1 MAAIADLP
9 LEAASGEAS
18 PLSRD
23 ERSLLGAFIAL
34 IIVVAFPGKALFYLS
49 SGVLILISLFDGGF
63 VRFWRFIGIVFGMVA
78 LSLVTITFDWV
89 DGSHANIPGLV
100 FGVIDYLP
108 IFILCSLSKD
118 FRVSEA
124 LAWRLANAC
133 LVFILFE
140 GAIGAVQWA
149 IAHDPDLVNG
159 TYGLFDTVT
168 KERTISQVNFCFT
181 LFCMTVYCAIWI
193 RKRRMRL
200 ACGAAVAAAL
210 VAETA
215 HQTLF
220 VMALMPTLA
229 ITGGRRFRRLAAAI
243 GVVGM
248 SLGGATALRLAAVR
262 PDLAAAAVIVDVT
275 PQVNDPSRVF
285 TTDERGSVALIG
297 GPPTYASFEEMADA
311 TIRLSPL
318 RAPAA
323 VRRGVRHNAYRRPDG
338 IAVVP
343 TAPLGL

>member
-243 GVVGM
+243 GVVGI
-248 SLGGATALRLAAVR
+248 LVAGAFVVD
-262 PDLAAAAVIVDVT
+262 PDLVGHIDSCFVE
-275 PQVNDPSRVF
+275 PSL
-285 TTDERGSVALIG
+285 AK
-297 GPPTYASFEEMADA
+297 
-311 TIRLSPL
+311 
-318 RAPAA
+318 AP
-323 VRRGVRHNAYRRPDG
+323 RRDRRR
-338 IAVVP
+338 
-343 TAPLGL
+343 